1 MRRTDREVKDAE
13 GILQIIESCKVCR
26 IGMMDGEKIYIVP
39 VNFGYIYEDE
49 KLVLYFH
56 GAREGKKLELIQKN
70 PAVGI
75 ELDGAH
81 ELVTGKTA
89 CEYSYHY
96 ASLVGNGRAQIV
108 TEPEEK
114 LMALALIMKHQTGK
128 EFEELE
134 DTWNITHTVVNSK
147 YQGQGIAKKL
157 VKCVIQNSQQY
168 DKKII
173 AECSYAKKVLQIKE

>member
-1 MRRTDREVKDAE
+1 MIDIKFIKKENRAVAYDNEVE
-13 GILQIIESCKVCR
+13 
-26 IGMMDGEKIYIVP
+26 MGE
-39 VNFGYIYEDE
+39 
-49 KLVLYFH
+49 
-56 GAREGKKLELIQKN
+56 
-70 PAVGI
+70 
-75 ELDGAH
+75 
-81 ELVTGKTA
+81 
-89 CEYSYHY
+89 C
-96 ASLVGNGRAQIV
+96 
-108 TEPEEK
+108 
-114 LMALALIMKHQTGK
+114 